1 MCTSFPTVFR
11 VFDEIDIEDIQPKDY
26 KSQKISLSSFV
37 EEMSGK
43 RMDKREIMSNWN
55 NTILRKEQKMS
66 AAIDAFALIE
76 LYDWINDNTDNQ
88 ITILD

>member
-1 MCTSFPTVFR
+1 
-11 VFDEIDIEDIQPKDY
+11 
-26 KSQKISLSSFV
+26 
-37 EEMSGK
+37 
-43 RMDKREIMSNWN
+43 MDKREIMSNWN

-76 LYDWINDNTDNQ
+76 LYDWINEELSSDNTDNQ